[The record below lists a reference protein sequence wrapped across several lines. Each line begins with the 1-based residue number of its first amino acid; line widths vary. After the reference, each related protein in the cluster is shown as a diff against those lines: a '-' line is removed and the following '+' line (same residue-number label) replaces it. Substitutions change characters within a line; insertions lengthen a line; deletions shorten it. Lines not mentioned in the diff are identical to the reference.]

1 MSRSAGRVMSG
12 EAWRQ
17 RTARRHLAD
26 VLRRHA
32 AHVLPRVAASAHLL
46 LRQHLLRHLRIHHH
60 LGHLKRGEVVAV
72 SGRRRDV
79 VEVVV
84 VASEVMG

>member
-46 LRQHLLRHLRIHHH
+46 LRHHVLRHLRIHSH
-60 LGHLKRGEVVAV
+60 LRHLRGRE
-72 SGRRRDV
+72 
-79 VEVVV
+79 
-84 VASEVMG
+84 